1 MARVEVRDVFD
12 AANAPLRP
20 SARPVRTRRLRRA
33 LGQGGTFSRTM
44 LSVLAARHVRRPGSV
59 KVDGDGV
66 VERAIGFDGK
76 VRDVRKARSVELDDT
91 IDKQAQSVE
100 PFAVAHS

>member
-1 MARVEVRDVFD
+1 VSGVSQRRKADSSRGWCF
-12 AANAPLRP
+12 ALR
-20 SARPVRTRRLRRA
+20 A
-33 LGQGGTFSRTM
+33 
-44 LSVLAARHVRRPGSV
+44 HVRRPGSV

-76 VRDVRKARSVELDDT
+76 VRDVRKARSVELDDA